1 FYIIQLIPISL
12 FANLLSIVQKT
23 HMTFFQ
29 NAKIALLASMG
40 PFILIAILSAFQIQV
55 AYQYEITLFSSL
67 FLFYISITK
76 MKKRIDKQK
85 KPIKSFKKETGTPK
99 HVGFSSLLTFIH
111 RLKLN
116 LSSNKLLSIFSIL
129 FSFLTI
135 LLFV

>member
-1 FYIIQLIPISL
+1 MDNMGNFTIGMYILLLIILLIFNLIFYIIQLIPISL

-67 FLFYISITK
+67 FLFYISITE
-76 MKKRIDKQK
+76 MKKRIDEQK
-85 KPIKSFKKETGTPK
+85 KP
-99 HVGFSSLLTFIH
+99 H
-111 RLKLN
+111 
-116 LSSNKLLSIFSIL
+116 
-129 FSFLTI
+129 
-135 LLFV
+135 